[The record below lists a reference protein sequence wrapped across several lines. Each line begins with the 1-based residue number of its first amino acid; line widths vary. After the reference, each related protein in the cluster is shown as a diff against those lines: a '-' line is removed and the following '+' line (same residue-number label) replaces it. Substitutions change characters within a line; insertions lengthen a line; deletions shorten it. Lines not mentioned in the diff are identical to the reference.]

1 LEKSLKQESE
11 TCWNSKLEML
21 ESISSQFELI
31 TDLLSEKDETE
42 RIENIDLNTLKI
54 LVDFLKKFREA
65 SNFIEGSK
73 YSTLHMVIPWYKT
86 LLDHC
91 KVNISDNDILM
102 KIKSVVKQKMKDKF
116 KVDNIYKI
124 AIFFDP
130 RMKQLKILE
139 QSDVM

>member
-1 LEKSLKQESE
+1 MEKSLKQESE

-73 YSTLHMVIPWYKT
+73 YPTLHTVIPWYKT
-86 LLDHC
+86 LRSHC
-91 KVNISDNDILM
+91 KVNISDNEILIQ
-102 KIKSVVKQKMKDKF
+102 IKSVVEQKIIEKIKIEDLH
-116 KVDNIYKI
+116 KI
-124 AIFFDP
+124 AVFF
-130 RMKQLKILE
+130 
-139 QSDVM
+139 